1 MAKKTSTPEQEKPK
15 VDPKLVI
22 TTTPVIINES
32 LGLNN
37 DPPHEDEFNKDELLN
52 QIAYY
57 ASELIVELNN
67 VYIGGIA
74 AQKRDQLFE
83 VLSKFKNLN

>member
-32 LGLNN
+32 LGLNSEKVTN
-37 DPPHEDEFNKDELLN
+37 NPIKDELVN
-52 QIAYY
+52 SIIHY
-57 ASELIVELNN
+57 SNELIMELNN